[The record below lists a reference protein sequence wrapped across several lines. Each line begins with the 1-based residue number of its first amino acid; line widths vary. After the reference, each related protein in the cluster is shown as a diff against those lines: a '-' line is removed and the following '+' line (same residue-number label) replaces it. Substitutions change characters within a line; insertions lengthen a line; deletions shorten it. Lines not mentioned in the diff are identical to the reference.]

1 MALNETIINQF
12 QLEFILSNI
21 HFVFVIAL
29 QYGEKVL
36 FVHDFIENSSVFVP
50 TQSLRVLSYF
60 FSFILVC
67 NRWMASKVGQHGQQ
81 VRLHGIVIAE
91 TTSKLGIYKQW
102 PIKAWNGIYEFF
114 HDALRISLCPLYLCE
129 CEYNFDS
136 MLHTSNSL
144 FLPSFH
150 AIPAFG
156 VCSVYVPFVCMYIC
170 SIRWD

>member
-12 QLEFILSNI
+12 QLKFILSNI

-60 FSFILVC
+60 FFSFILVC
-67 NRWMASKVGQHGQQ
+67 NRWMASKVGQQ

-91 TTSKLGIYKQW
+91 TASELGIYKQW
-102 PIKAWNGIYEFF
+102 PPTNKSLEWN
-114 HDALRISLCPLYLCE
+114 LRIFPRCSVNIFVPLYLCE

-156 VCSVYVPFVCMYIC
+156 VCSVYVPFVCVYIC